1 VTIFMCPPDDDE
13 FDLISAKARPS
24 FRESVISIQQSLLQ
38 AQAEERRLSA
48 SASRAITFRIPV
60 ELLERLDFVAED
72 AATGRSHLLRQIV
85 AEYLCYVSECDIRY
99 KGSMLTA
106 HSSKRKR

>member
-1 VTIFMCPPDDDE
+1 MYPPDDDV
-13 FDLISAKARPS
+13 FDPISTKTQQS
-24 FRESVISIQQSLLQ
+24 LRESVISIQRSLLE

-48 SASRAITFRIPV
+48 STNRAITFRIPV
-60 ELLERLDFVAED
+60 ELLERLDFVADD

>member
-1 VTIFMCPPDDDE
+1 MTIFMYPPDDDLA
-13 FDLISAKARPS
+13 DPIAAKTRQS
-24 FRESVISIQQSLLQ
+24 LRESVISIQQSLLQ

-48 SASRAITFRIPV
+48 SANRSITFRIPID
-60 ELLERLDFVAED
+60 LLDRLDSVAED

-85 AEYLCYVSECDIRY
+85 AEYLCYITECDIRY